1 MYILSGTLKV
11 VYSHYKYSERK
22 EDPCPFYKPTVR
34 ELLFLLLFLVVDRK
48 STETSETILSLEIL
62 KDILSSLCE
71 MAANIA
77 HIWK

>member
-11 VYSHYKYSERK
+11 VYSHYKYSER

-34 ELLFLLLFLVVDRK
+34 ELLLLLLFLVVHRK
-48 STETSETILSLEIL
+48 CTETSETILSLEIL